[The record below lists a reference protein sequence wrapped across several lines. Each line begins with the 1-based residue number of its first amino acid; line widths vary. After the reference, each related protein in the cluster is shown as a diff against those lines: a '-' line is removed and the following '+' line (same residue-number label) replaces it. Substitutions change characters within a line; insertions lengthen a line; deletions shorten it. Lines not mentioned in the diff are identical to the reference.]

1 MPQIGWFELLVIII
15 VAILVIG
22 PKDFPIVLKKI
33 GSWVGS
39 IKRYFSDV
47 QKDMSEITNLEEKTK
62 DKTLGSYR
70 LFLSQNKNTPFRDEI
85 EKNILHISTE
95 SNEEKEYVN
104 FLESFPNSRHYTEA
118 VEYLYYT
125 SNKNIDTYKE
135 YFDRAGIYDSLKNIF
150 KICREN

>member
-47 QKDMSEITNLEEKTK
+47 QKNVNEITNLEEDNKKK
-62 DKTLGSYR
+62 DK
-70 LFLSQNKNTPFRDEI
+70 
-85 EKNILHISTE
+85 
-95 SNEEKEYVN
+95 SNE
-104 FLESFPNSRHYTEA
+104 
-118 VEYLYYT
+118 
-125 SNKNIDTYKE
+125 
-135 YFDRAGIYDSLKNIF
+135 
-150 KICREN
+150 

>member
-47 QKDMSEITNLEEKTK
+47 QKNVNEITNLEEDNNKK
-62 DKTLGSYR
+62 DK
-70 LFLSQNKNTPFRDEI
+70 
-85 EKNILHISTE
+85 
-95 SNEEKEYVN
+95 
-104 FLESFPNSRHYTEA
+104 PN
-118 VEYLYYT
+118 
-125 SNKNIDTYKE
+125 D
-135 YFDRAGIYDSLKNIF
+135 
-150 KICREN
+150 

>member
-47 QKDMSEITNLEEKTK
+47 QKNVNEITNLEENN
-62 DKTLGSYR
+62 
-70 LFLSQNKNTPFRDEI
+70 NKKEKSDE
-85 EKNILHISTE
+85 
-95 SNEEKEYVN
+95 
-104 FLESFPNSRHYTEA
+104 
-118 VEYLYYT
+118 
-125 SNKNIDTYKE
+125 
-135 YFDRAGIYDSLKNIF
+135 
-150 KICREN
+150 